1 MSQSLYG
8 QSVFCLVPTKGSTS
22 YCNTHPDFFLVWEV
36 ADGMCVS
43 PMTDALN
50 SDKAVL
56 VQSGLSLAQ
65 ANPQKK
71 KGDPLV

>member
-1 MSQSLYG
+1 LSCPYERFHKLLQDE
-8 QSVFCLVPTKGSTS
+8 
-22 YCNTHPDFFLVWEV
+22 THPDFFLVWEV